1 MRSSKQK
8 AMDQVKYW
16 CGTMKAN
23 EEVHDTK
30 PIQQNVLKRD
40 YVMLDE
46 EEEDEDVP
54 VLKKK
59 YFHQDSE
66 DEDWDDPSI
75 HKSNTSFSENDEPMS
90 NPGKI
95 IARSNYIKCNYL
107 KLLIRISINFIILII
122 YIC

>member
-23 EEVHDTK
+23 EDGSEISKTPH
-30 PIQQNVLKRD
+30 QNVLKRD
-40 YVMLDE
+40 YVMLE
-46 EEEDEDVP
+46 EDEEDEDTP

-66 DEDWDDPSI
+66 DEDWDDPLVN
-75 HKSNTSFSENDEPMS
+75 KSNASISENEEPNTNS
-90 NPGKI
+90 GKVVP
-95 IARSNYIKCNYL
+95 RSK
-107 KLLIRISINFIILII
+107 
-122 YIC
+122 